1 MIPTLILSCGL
12 ASPPGPMLKIDSA
25 FPHVGTIKIGKSIT
39 RTFLLK
45 NAETTQSIVI
55 SQIQPGCGCVSQS
68 LKENTTIAPGETI
81 EWKVG
86 IETMAQPAG
95 ERTWTI
101 RYRVR
106 FENDNAGIDSAIG
119 VHARLHEEIRV
130 SPPMVAFSTAGEAS
144 QSISIRDQRPSK
156 KLTITSV
163 ETTHSSLAVD
173 WKSDG
178 TIALSLKSTAS
189 ADGKTYKEAVV
200 IRTTDPEYPEL
211 RVPVSFVKH
220 ANDSIAITPPTFE
233 ISIARSPSALVQLR
247 ERTGGLIAVRSA
259 EAAVSG
265 ISLAFSPAK
274 NPVTAIRATV
284 DPALAGPSGT
294 AIVTVTLADG
304 AVRFIPIS
312 WK

>member
-1 MIPTLILSCGL
+1 
-12 ASPPGPMLKIDSA
+12 MLKIDSA

-45 NAETTQSIVI
+45 NAEPNQSIVI
-55 SQIQPGCGCVSQS
+55 SHIQPGCGCVNQS
-68 LKENTTIAPGETI
+68 LKENTTIAPGESI
-81 EWKVG
+81 EWIVG

-106 FENDNAGIDSAIG
+106 FVHDNVGIESAIG
-119 VHARLHEEIRV
+119 LHARLHEEIRL
-130 SPPMVAFSTAGEAS
+130 SPPMVAFSTTGEARQLITLS
-144 QSISIRDQRPSK
+144 DQRLDSAIR
-156 KLTITSV
+156 ITAV
-163 ETTHSSLAVD
+163 ESPHSSLVAVR
-173 WKSDG
+173 KSDSS
-178 TIALSLKSTAS
+178 IEVSLPSTAP
-189 ADGKTYKEAVV
+189 ADGRTHKVV
-200 IRTTDPEYPEL
+200 VVVRTSDPEYAEL

-220 ANDSIAITPPTFE
+220 THDSIAIMPATFD
-233 ISIARSPSALVQLR
+233 IPMAKSSSAVIQLR
-247 ERTGGLIAVRSA
+247 ERSGGLIAVRSA

-265 ISLAFSPAK
+265 ISLAFSQGK
-274 NPVTAIRATV
+274 NPVTAIKATI
-284 DPALAGPSGT
+284 DPTVAGPSGS